1 VVRPRLPIPLLA
13 AGALAV
19 AGCGAGAGTG
29 PNPGSQL
36 ITRNFGAKVIVLDQ
50 RPTIQGS
57 DTVMRLLQRNAHV
70 GLRFGG
76 KFVESINGISGGKT
90 NGGDPIDW
98 FFYVNGVEAGKGA
111 AEALVHDGDRV
122 WWDNHDWG
130 GAMDT
135 PAVVGSYPE
144 PFLHGIDGKKLPTRV
159 ECVPAPSKACDT
171 ATNNL
176 VEMGVVAGQT
186 GFEASAG
193 QDTLRVLVGDWT
205 ALRDDPA
212 AALLEKPASA
222 SGVFAR
228 MAPDGRS
235 IALLDQHGKVAR
247 TLGPGYGLVAA
258 VRLNHGPPVWVATGT
273 DNAGIESAAAALA
286 EGLLANHFAVAVRG
300 SAVTP
305 LPVP

>member
-1 VVRPRLPIPLLA
+1 MIRRLLFPLLA

-19 AGCGAGAGTG
+19 VGCGAGAGTA

-36 ITRNFGAKVIVLDQ
+36 ITRDFGAKVIVLNQ
-50 RPTIQGS
+50 HPKIEGS

-76 KFVESINGISGGKT
+76 KFVESVNGVSGGETK
-90 NGGDPIDW
+90 GGDPFDW
-98 FFYVNGVEAGKGA
+98 FFYVNGVEGDKGA
-111 AEALVHDGDRV
+111 AEVRVHDGDRV
-122 WWDNHDWG
+122 WWDNHDWA
-130 GAMDT
+130 GAMDV

-159 ECVPAPSKACDT
+159 ECAPATSKACDT
-171 ATNNL
+171 AVENL
-176 VEMGVVAGQT
+176 VETGVVAGQS

-235 IALLDQHGKVAR
+235 IALLDEHGKVAR

-258 VRLNHGPPVWVATGT
+258 VRLNHGQPVWVVTGT
-273 DNAGIESAAAALA
+273 NEAGIESAAAGLA
-286 EGLLANHFAVAVRG
+286 EGLLANHFAVVMHG
-300 SAVTP
+300 STPTP